1 MVTKFIEAESFEFL
15 GGWVIDQQSIDQ
27 MGSAYIMAHGMG
39 VPVDDAYTSFIVEE
53 EGLYKVWARTRDW
66 TSVWN
71 APSSAGRYLAMV
83 DNYPLENV
91 LGTNGAEWK
100 WQFAGT
106 IHLNSGKHEIRLR
119 DLTGFNGRCD
129 AILIS
134 NDSTFTPPDEK
145 SELETLRQKLS
156 WGEVENVADQ
166 YDLIVVGGGVAGVC
180 MALAA
185 KRTGTKTL
193 LINDR
198 DVLGGCNSSEIRV
211 CMGGM
216 INQPPYDKIGN
227 VVKQIA
233 PIMGS
238 PQIFGGQYYEDDRKR
253 QAFEVGCDRFTGGE
267 NAPYTLALGEH
278 VIDIEITD
286 GLITSVTTVN
296 IHTGKR
302 KCYHGR
308 LFADCSGDAVIAR
321 RAGCEVM
328 YGREGRDA
336 FGEDL
341 AGNEYQKLV
350 MGHSLRWYSEKKDTV
365 QAFPEIDWGIPFT
378 EDTCYH
384 VLNGDWEQETGF
396 RRDMAE
402 ETEYIRD
409 YGLRAI
415 FSNWNYQKNLSER
428 RSEYN
433 NYALKWISAL
443 GGKRESYRVVG
454 DHILTEQDIETP
466 TIYDDAT
473 ACMTWSIDLHFPE
486 PDNEQRFGEAF
497 RSFAYHRGYPYPYPV
512 PYRCLYARDAKN
524 LFLGGRVI
532 STSRVAFSAI
542 RVMRTLGALGE
553 VVGLAATV
561 CRKHG
566 AYPRDIYE
574 TYLDEFKQALTEGV
588 PVPDAFHCG
597 YGSMEAYHFK
607 DIGWIRFNPP
617 YSCDSPDQMAKF
629 KRNIRALEMKH
640 KNPYPEGFWDESFNK
655 GKL

>member
-1 MVTKFIEAESFEFL
+1 MILKFIEAESFTHL

-39 VPVDDAYTSFIVEE
+39 VPVEDAHTSFSIEE
-53 EGLYKVWARTRDW
+53 EGLYSVWVRTRDW
-66 TSVWN
+66 TSVGN
-71 APSSAGRYLAMV
+71 APSSAGRFLAQV
-83 DNYPLENV
+83 DGYPLEQV
-91 LGTNGAEWK
+91 LGTNGPEWK
-100 WQFAGT
+100 WQLGGK
-106 IHLNSGKHEIRLR
+106 IHLISGKHDLCLH

-129 AILIS
+129 AVVIT
-134 NDSTFTPPDEK
+134 NDLSFVPPDDK
-145 SELETLRQKLS
+145 DALEAFRQKYV
-156 WGEVENVADQ
+156 WHEIEDVTDA
-166 YDLIVVGGGVAGVC
+166 YDLIVIGGGVAGIC
-180 MALAA
+180 LALAA

-216 INQPPYDKIGN
+216 INLPPYEKIGN

-238 PQIFGGQYYEDDRKR
+238 PQIFGGEYYEDDRKR
-253 QAFEVGCDRFTGGE
+253 LAFEVGCDRFSGGE
-267 NAPYTLALGEH
+267 NAPYILALGEH
-278 VIDIEITD
+278 VIDIEMSGKRIQ
-286 GLITSVTTVN
+286 SVTTVN
-296 IHTGKR
+296 IHTGMR
-302 KCYHGR
+302 RRYHAS

-321 RAGCEVM
+321 KAGCEVM
-328 YGREGRDA
+328 YGREGRNT

-350 MGHSLRWYSEKKDTV
+350 MGHSLRWYTEKKATA
-365 QAFPEIDWGIPFT
+365 QPFPQIDWCIPFT

-428 RSEYN
+428 RDEYSR
-433 NYALKWISAL
+433 YALKWISHL

-454 DHILTEQDIETP
+454 DHVLIEQDIEGP
-466 TIYDDAT
+466 VIYDDAT

-486 PDNEQRFGEAF
+486 PDNENRFGEAF

-512 PYRCLYARDAKN
+512 PYRCLYARDVDN

-553 VVGLAATV
+553 VAGLAATV
-561 CRKHG
+561 CRRHG
-566 AYPRDIYE
+566 AMPRDVYE
-574 TYLDEFKQALTEGV
+574 KYLDELKEALKEGV

-607 DIGWIRFNPP
+607 DIGWIRFNP
-617 YSCDSPDQMAKF
+617 YSCDSPEHMDKF
-629 KRNIRALEMKH
+629 KRNIRALQMKH
-640 KNPYPEGFWDESFNK
+640 KYPYPDGFWDDDFK
-655 GKL
+655 KAKL